1 MRLLHYFWNNVRWI
15 SIINGFFNVINGNKN
30 IKSCEFCVKILHREC
45 REVAKKLWFWLN
57 IAYQLDETYLLIKNF
72 DITKA
77 FSARQLL
84 KLSFMSPK
92 DRAKFVYLY
101 SSFVYSMADEAVYW
115 TESAMFLSS
124 EKQRSFGSFVN
135 KG

>member
-1 MRLLHYFWNNVRWI
+1 MT
-15 SIINGFFNVINGNKN
+15 
-30 IKSCEFCVKILHREC
+30 KS
-45 REVAKKLWFWLN
+45 
-57 IAYQLDETYLLIKNF
+57 
-72 DITKA
+72 

-84 KLSFMSPK
+84 KLSFKSAQ
-92 DRAKFVYLY
+92 RSCKFVYLY
-101 SSFVYSMADEAVYW
+101 SSFVYSMSDEPVYC